1 MKKTTKTAWIVVSIV
16 VSSLLVLIMGFL
28 SVYFLWPWNKDFFDM
43 AKEEF
48 AIPGL
53 GDNFVP
59 QGLTSV
65 GDTGNFLVS
74 GYMTDKSPSRI
85 YYVDGKANEVIK
97 YVTLK
102 MSDSEADYIGHAGG
116 IAFYGDSVWVSG
128 DGYIHR
134 LLFSDINRADNA
146 EKIYMKAYMKT
157 GNGADF
163 VYAINETLWVGE
175 FYKEKKYETSEEH
188 HLKTTSGETNRA
200 VAYGFVI
207 DEGRNIGLQYKSY
220 DEIAPTRALS
230 LPDLV
235 QGMTFSS
242 DGKILLSTSWSLSD
256 SVLKLYRN
264 VFENDAQGTVKY
276 GYYTI
281 DLWYLDDN
289 SLVSDT
295 RIPSMS
301 EEIVS
306 KNDIVYV
313 LFESGCKKY
322 KLVNRVSL
330 KQAYSF
336 PINSL
341 RNYKNV

>member
-1 MKKTTKTAWIVVSIV
+1 MSKTKLNPWLIVSIV
-16 VSSLLVLIMGFL
+16 VSSLLVLILGFL
-28 SVYFLWPWNKDFFDM
+28 SVYFFWPWNRDFFNM
-43 AKEEF
+43 SKEEF
-48 AIPGL
+48 EIPGL

-59 QGLTSV
+59 QGLTTV

-85 YYVDGKANEVIK
+85 YYVNGKTKEVIK

-116 IAFYGDSVWVSG
+116 VAFYGDSVWVAG

-163 VYAINETLWVGE
+163 VYAINDTLWVGE
-175 FYKEKKYETSEEH
+175 FYREKSYETSEQH

-200 VAYGFVI
+200 VAFGFVI
-207 DEGRNIGLQYKSY
+207 DEGRNIGLQYKTY
-220 DEIAPTRALS
+220 DVIVPTKALS

-256 SVLKLYRN
+256 SVLKLYSN
-264 VFENDAQGTVKY
+264 VFEKEAQGTVKY
-276 GYYTI
+276 GYETVK
-281 DLWYLDDN
+281 LWYLDNN
-289 SLVSDT
+289 SLISNT

-322 KLVNRVSL
+322 RLVNRVSQ
-330 KQAYSF
+330 KHVYSF

-341 RNYKNV
+341 KNYE